1 VHPTHESE
9 VVMKDVSM
17 ALLAVLFV
25 VISLVTLIS
34 ADSAPGPSWMRGSAQ
49 EHVSELGLRY
59 ALHR

>member
-1 VHPTHESE
+1 MHESE

-25 VISLVTLIS
+25 IISLVTLIS
-34 ADSAPGPSWMRGSAQ
+34 ADSGPAPSWMRGSAQ

-59 ALHR
+59 ALQR

>member
-1 VHPTHESE
+1 MHESE

-25 VISLVTLIS
+25 IISLVTLIS
-34 ADSAPGPSWMRGSAQ
+34 ADSGPAPSWMRGSAQ
-49 EHVSELGLRY
+49 EHVSELELRY

>member
-1 VHPTHESE
+1 
-9 VVMKDVSM
+9 MKDVSM

-25 VISLVTLIS
+25 IISLVTLIS
-34 ADSAPGPSWMRGSAQ
+34 ADSGPAPSWMRGSAQ